1 MDKVTPKCPWCGKE
15 MEPDRSYKSILAPG
29 VGRMFWYS
37 CYPCGSVSPRCDSP
51 EAAYAAAMTRYD
63 EPLKPLKLHEV
74 TGSEEPCVYLE
85 SRRYPPIKACDCV
98 ISADCRNVDV
108 MMIGTQD
115 PWAVPIS
122 EYGRSW
128 RCWARRPTDEERA
141 STPWAQI
148 DA

>member
-1 MDKVTPKCPWCGKE
+1 MDKVMPKCPWCGGDMKPRG
-15 MEPDRSYKSILAPG
+15 MMAC
-29 VGRMFWYS
+29 WYYR
-37 CYPCGSVSPRCDSP
+37 CKMCFTCSPTRTTLD
-51 EAAYAAAMTRYD
+51 AAHAAAMTRYD